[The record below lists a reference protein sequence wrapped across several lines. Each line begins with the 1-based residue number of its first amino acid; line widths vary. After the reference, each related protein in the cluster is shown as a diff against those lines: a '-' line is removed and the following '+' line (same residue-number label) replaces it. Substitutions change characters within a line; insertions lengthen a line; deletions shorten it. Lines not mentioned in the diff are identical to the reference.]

1 MHSCFSKKMLRLRLQ
16 DQEQFLIL
24 RGTNDFSSLKLNTPV
39 ELLLQICDQYWA
51 ATTTA
56 AAMKNNPYS

>member
-1 MHSCFSKKMLRLRLQ
+1 MLRLRLQ

-51 ATTTA
+51 ATAALTTTA
-56 AAMKNNPYS
+56 AAAMKTIPYS